1 MARSDEQL
9 LAALVTLEK
18 CRASLV
24 ASGSWNTAR
33 LLSVAI
39 LDLRMTL
46 NRVGDQELKA
56 LCDEMLPLGG
66 AEDRPSVPAAAGR
79 PPLRLVK

>member
-1 MARSDEQL
+1 MSHSDEQL
-9 LAALVTLEK
+9 VAILATLEE

-24 ASGSWNTAR
+24 ASGSRNTAR

-46 NRVGDQELKA
+46 NRIGDLELKA

-66 AEDRPSVPAAAGR
+66 EDRKSAPAAARR